1 MKLIKLVK
9 SENPT
14 KKYDAYVQHG
24 DRVKKVSF
32 GAAGMSDYT
41 HHKDPERKER
51 YIARHKANEDF
62 KDPLTAGFW
71 SRWYLWNLPTK
82 KASLED
88 LKRRFKL

>member
-1 MKLIKLVK
+1 M
-9 SENPT
+9 
-14 KKYDAYVQHG
+14 KKYYPYKSDKPE
-24 DRVKKVSF
+24 KKYYIITNTNKKIYF
-32 GAAGMSDYT
+32 GQAGADDFT
-41 HHKDPERKER
+41 THKDEERRQR

-62 KDPLTAGFW
+62 NDPLTAGFW